1 MEWPTGSWSGGP
13 GNLAIRTAL
22 GATAALRPFLF
33 GGSPADAT
41 NYAMAIGLVLCAA
54 FAATWLP
61 ARRAIRLDPMRALR
75 SE

>member
-1 MEWPTGSWSGGP
+1 
-13 GNLAIRTAL
+13 
-22 GATAALRPFLF
+22 LRPFLF

-41 NYAMAIGLVLCAA
+41 NYAMAIGLVLGAA